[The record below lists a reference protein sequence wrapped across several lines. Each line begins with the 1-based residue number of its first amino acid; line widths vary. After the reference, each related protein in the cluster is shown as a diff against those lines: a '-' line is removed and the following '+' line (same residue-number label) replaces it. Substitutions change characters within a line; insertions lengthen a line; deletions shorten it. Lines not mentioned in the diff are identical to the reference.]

1 MDPPSWG
8 RGLVPRFSFEV
19 LVIVVAL
26 LLAAT
31 LAATTASADPCA
43 LRALVHKPSAELAP
57 LVDIAAEGRARACM
71 HVVVGVALAREGKG
85 SDATTHFDAAI
96 ASEAL
101 PEIANAIE
109 LAKKRAT
116 SSPNAPP
123 KELKPG
129 TREDAAQLVMK
140 LVREAK
146 PKHAV
151 DVAFA
156 FEKSAPAEFH
166 EGFEVAT
173 LTALVRADR
182 IDDAVKRGAA
192 IATQTAGI
200 VKARAWVFSKGR
212 RFVEA
217 RDLYATVVTD
227 DPAMKAEAAFLSAFS
242 AYESGDYADAKAR
255 FEAILPVTKD
265 STAYA
270 GSARWYLALCDML
283 RGNWQDAVP
292 VLQALVT
299 ELPDEREQLKHRYW
313 LARAH
318 IESGDKKLGKA
329 ELAKIMEEP
338 IEYYGMLARKRLG
351 RAPIKGSKIA
361 ADAMTKLAKDDDKVL
376 LLWGIGLDAEART
389 LARSLGEDI
398 PAIGLQHKVNDATYG
413 WRRGAK
419 FIPFPR
425 ASGGALAKSALWRV
439 SYASPWLDVV
449 EASAKKHGIAPTFAY
464 AIMRT
469 ESGFD
474 PRAVSVAGAL
484 GVIQLLPSAARG
496 SARLAGRAVEDAAR
510 IFEPEIAIDLGTAL
524 LAAAQKEFGSQM
536 LSAAAYN
543 GGAHNLVV
551 WMKEYRTLETELFV
565 ERIPFKE
572 TRDYV
577 KRVTAV
583 EAVYRG
589 LNGGDVTPK
598 MPDLIPEPPEKFT
611 HFPMDE

>member
-1 MDPPSWG
+1 M
-8 RGLVPRFSFEV
+8 L
-19 LVIVVAL
+19 VAL
-26 LLAAT
+26 IIAAS
-31 LAATTASADPCA
+31 TASADPCA
-43 LRALVHKPSAELAP
+43 LRQLVHKPSSELAP
-57 LVDIAAEGRARACM
+57 LVDKAADGRARACM
-71 HVVVGVALAREGKG
+71 NVVVGVALAREGKG
-85 SDATTHFDAAI
+85 TDATKQFDAAI

-116 SSPNAPP
+116 SSPNAPVRDAQP
-123 KELKPG
+123 K
-129 TREDAAQLVMK
+129 TREEAAQLIMK

-146 PKHAV
+146 PKRAV
-151 DVAFA
+151 DAAFA

-173 LTALVRADR
+173 LTALVRSDR

-192 IATQTAGI
+192 IAQQTPGI

-212 RFVEA
+212 RYAEA

-227 DPAMKAEAAFLSAFS
+227 VTVDPAMKAEAAFLSAFS
-242 AYESGDYADAKAR
+242 AYESGDYAEAR
-255 FEAILPVTKD
+255 KRFDVIQTVTKGSVYD
-265 STAYA
+265 GST
-270 GSARWYLALCDML
+270 RWYMAFCDIL
-283 RGNWQDAVP
+283 LGKWKDAVP
-292 VLQALVT
+292 VLQSLVS
-299 ELPDEREQLKHRYW
+299 ELPDERELLKHRYW
-313 LARAH
+313 LARAR
-318 IESGDKKLGKA
+318 IESGEKKSGRE
-329 ELAKIMEEP
+329 ELARVSEEP
-338 IEYYGMLARKRLG
+338 IEYYGILARKRLG
-351 RAPIKGSKIA
+351 RPAIKGTKIA
-361 ADAMTKLAKDDDKVL
+361 ADAMTKLARDDEKVL
-376 LLWGIGLDAEART
+376 LLWGIGLDDEART
-389 LARSLGEDI
+389 LARSLGDDA

-425 ASGGALAKSALWRV
+425 TQSGALAKSSTWRV
-439 SYASPWLDVV
+439 SYAAPWLDVV
-449 EASAKKHGIAPTFAY
+449 EASATKHGIAPTFAY

-496 SARLAGRAVEDAAR
+496 SASLAGRPVEDASR

-524 LAAAQKEFGSQM
+524 LAVGQKEFGSQM

-551 WMKEYRTLETELFV
+551 WMKEHRALEVELFV

-589 LNGGDVTPK
+589 LNSGAVTPNLPEK
-598 MPDLIPEPPEKFT
+598 IPEPPETFT

>member
-1 MDPPSWG
+1 MAVGQFSG
-8 RGLVPRFSFEV
+8 RRGLVPRFFFGV
-19 LVIVVAL
+19 HVIVPAL
-26 LLAAT
+26 FLAAST
-31 LAATTASADPCA
+31 AAAPADPCA
-43 LRALVHKPSAELAP
+43 LRALVGKPSSEIAP
-57 LVDIAAEGRARACM
+57 LVDKAAEGRARACM
-71 HVVVGVALAREGKG
+71 NVVLAVALAREGKG
-85 SDATTHFDAAI
+85 TDATKRFDAAI

-123 KELKPG
+123 KDSKPT
-129 TREDAAQLVMK
+129 TREEAAQLVMK

-146 PKHAV
+146 PKRAI
-151 DVAFA
+151 DVALA
-156 FEKSAPAEFH
+156 FEKSAPPEFH
-166 EGFEVAT
+166 EGFEVAA

-182 IDDAVKRGAA
+182 IGDAVKRGAA
-192 IATQTAGI
+192 IAQQTPGI
-200 VKARAWVFSKGR
+200 VKARAWVLSKGR
-212 RFVEA
+212 RYLEA

-242 AYESGDYADAKAR
+242 SYEAGELADARKR
-255 FEAILPVTKD
+255 FEAIQPVTKGSVYD
-265 STAYA
+265 GST
-270 GSARWYLALCDML
+270 RWYMAFCDIL
-283 RGNWQDAVP
+283 QGKWKDAVP
-292 VLQALVT
+292 VLQSLVA

-313 LARAH
+313 LARAR
-318 IESGDKKLGKA
+318 IESGDKKTGKA
-329 ELAKIMEEP
+329 ELAKVSEEP
-338 IEYYGMLARKRLG
+338 IEYYGILARKRLG
-351 RAPIKGSKIA
+351 KPAIKGTKIP

-376 LLWGIGLDAEART
+376 LLWGIGLDDEART
-389 LARSLGEDI
+389 LARSLGEDA

-425 ASGGALAKSALWRV
+425 TSNGALAKSATWRV

-449 EASAKKHGIAPTFAY
+449 EASARKHGIAPTFAY

-474 PRAVSVAGAL
+474 PRAISVAGAL

-496 SARLAGRAVEDAAR
+496 SAKLAGRPVEDANR
-510 IFEPEIAIDLGTAL
+510 IFEPEVAIDLGTAL
-524 LAAAQKEFGSQM
+524 LAVGQREFGSQM

-543 GGAHNLVV
+543 GGAHNLVL
-551 WMKEYRTLETELFV
+551 WMKEHRALETELFV

-589 LNGGDVTPK
+589 LNGGDVTPNL
-598 MPDLIPEPPEKFT
+598 PDAIPEPPEKFT